1 MLHDFKVMF
10 VFVNDRMRTF
20 IPLNIAYLSA
30 SLKEAGFS
38 TCLFDS
44 SFYVEQDRLGEE
56 AKKEEAGIFQ
66 GVDYAYIGVELKEGS
81 MVEDL
86 LVQVERDKPD
96 LIAFSV
102 FSQSREQDFRMAAA
116 IKERYEQTPIIFG
129 GIHVNIDPLEVLRKP
144 YIDFICLGEGD
155 QALVELAGN
164 LRDGKG
170 PEGVGNLGWMKNGQY
185 IQNPMRTAQHLDDV
199 CEFPDWDLFEPYHLY
214 GPYRGKLLKM
224 ALVEFSRQCPFQCT
238 YCGNM
243 VLKDNYEK
251 SGIDFKFRHKSPKK
265 WIAELKHMKE
275 HYGIEFINIVDGTF
289 VAQRKDVLEE
299 VAELYV
305 RDVNLP
311 FFCDAT
317 VTCFDKKG
325 GKAELLVKM
334 GCVCVNIGLETA
346 DEDYRNKYMDRPGS
360 MSNEQIIDA
369 FMQCRDAG
377 LDTRSYNIIGLPYQT
392 RESIMDTVELN
403 RQSEVGSLSLS
414 IFMPYEGTPLRDLC
428 IKEGLYD
435 PDAPG
440 AGDGDG
446 TEPLISN
453 PHLSDEELMGLY
465 YTYALYVFLPKDMWP
480 IIKLAEADTPDAVE
494 LRNKLVDL
502 MNARTQNRS
511 VVDLGVEDFETSM
524 GLLDSSP
531 IPANYEEEDETIQL
545 ITRNTAGVIGT

>member
-1 MLHDFKVMF
+1 
-10 VFVNDRMRTF
+10 
-20 IPLNIAYLSA
+20 
-30 SLKEAGFS
+30 
-38 TCLFDS
+38 
-44 SFYVEQDRLGEE
+44 
-56 AKKEEAGIFQ
+56 
-66 GVDYAYIGVELKEGS
+66 
-81 MVEDL
+81 
-86 LVQVERDKPD
+86 
-96 LIAFSV
+96 
-102 FSQSREQDFRMAAA
+102 
-116 IKERYEQTPIIFG
+116 
-129 GIHVNIDPLEVLRKP
+129 
-144 YIDFICLGEGD
+144 
-155 QALVELAGN
+155 
-164 LRDGKG
+164 
-170 PEGVGNLGWMKNGQY
+170 
-185 IQNPMRTAQHLDDV
+185 
-199 CEFPDWDLFEPYHLY
+199 
-214 GPYRGKLLKM
+214 
-224 ALVEFSRQCPFQCT
+224 
-238 YCGNM
+238 
-243 VLKDNYEK
+243 
-251 SGIDFKFRHKSPKK
+251 
-265 WIAELKHMKE
+265 
-275 HYGIEFINIVDGTF
+275 
-289 VAQRKDVLEE
+289 
-299 VAELYV
+299 
-305 RDVNLP
+305 
-311 FFCDAT
+311 
-317 VTCFDKKG
+317 
-325 GKAELLVKM
+325 
-334 GCVCVNIGLETA
+334 
-346 DEDYRNKYMDRPGS
+346 MDRPGS

>member
-1 MLHDFKVMF
+1 
-10 VFVNDRMRTF
+10 
-20 IPLNIAYLSA
+20 
-30 SLKEAGFS
+30 
-38 TCLFDS
+38 
-44 SFYVEQDRLGEE
+44 
-56 AKKEEAGIFQ
+56 
-66 GVDYAYIGVELKEGS
+66 
-81 MVEDL
+81 
-86 LVQVERDKPD
+86 
-96 LIAFSV
+96 
-102 FSQSREQDFRMAAA
+102 
-116 IKERYEQTPIIFG
+116 
-129 GIHVNIDPLEVLRKP
+129 
-144 YIDFICLGEGD
+144 
-155 QALVELAGN
+155 
-164 LRDGKG
+164 
-170 PEGVGNLGWMKNGQY
+170 
-185 IQNPMRTAQHLDDV
+185 
-199 CEFPDWDLFEPYHLY
+199 
-214 GPYRGKLLKM
+214 
-224 ALVEFSRQCPFQCT
+224 
-238 YCGNM
+238 M

-251 SGIDFKFRHKSPKK
+251 SGVDFKFRHKSPKK

-289 VAQRKDVLEE
+289 VAQRKDVLAE

-325 GKAELLVKM
+325 RKAELLEKM

-346 DEDYRNKYMDRPGS
+346 DEEYRNKYMDRPGS

-369 FMQCRDAG
+369 FLQCRDAG

-392 RESIMDTVELN
+392 REGIMDTVELN
-403 RQSEVGSLSLS
+403 RESKVGSLSLS

-435 PDAPG
+435 PDALG

-446 TEPLISN
+446 TQPLISN
-453 PHLSDEELMGLY
+453 PYLSDAELMGLY

-480 IIKLAEADTPDAVE
+480 IIKLAESDTPDAVE

-524 GLLDSSP
+524 G
-531 IPANYEEEDETIQL
+531 
-545 ITRNTAGVIGT
+545 